1 MGSRGRLPGIKGWG
15 LESRVELRD
24 WSVDGNRDRRENRGK
39 GVWGGVK
46 VGGWGVPER
55 RVIFSCI

>member
-24 WSVDGNRDRRENRGK
+24 WSVH
-39 GVWGGVK
+39 
-46 VGGWGVPER
+46 GWE
-55 RVIFSCI
+55 